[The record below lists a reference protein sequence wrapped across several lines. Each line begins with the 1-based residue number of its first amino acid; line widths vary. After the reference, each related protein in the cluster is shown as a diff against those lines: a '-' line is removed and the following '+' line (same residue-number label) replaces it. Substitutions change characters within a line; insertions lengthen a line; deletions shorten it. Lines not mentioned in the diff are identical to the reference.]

1 MCYGSLYS
9 QVGEV
14 VISEENIQR
23 LAYKLYELKLER
35 NATNKSFD
43 ELDDDIELKIQI
55 QKYNIINDTLI
66 IVEKSGIKTIQEVEE
81 TIKGEDL
88 DTAFVYK
95 EKINDAKESAF
106 YEEHLKLSELILQ
119 QLDTLSA
126 RVGRLEQRKNSAIET
141 FEEVNISPSSAITP
155 EDLRNQFL
163 QLSGVIAAN
172 QAANQRSFSR
182 MNTKLDSLI
191 ALYAETSSIDTIA
204 AVAED
209 SLSIKQDSIL
219 QLEDDLQILEKS
231 LDTMPLR
238 DTTFVFETQF
248 IEVPISGETKYID
261 SLESA
266 YKARVEK
273 YESFSETIYFENNS
287 IAIQDDFKDQIMEII
302 TILDKEDKVDV
313 MIEGYASNTGSVT
326 YNQEISLRRAVALKT
341 FLMEKGIPPK
351 RILTDYKGIDYEAE
365 TPAEA
370 RRLDVRFV
378 IRK

>member
-95 EKINDAKESAF
+95 EKINDAKESTF
-106 YEEHLKLSELILQ
+106 YKEHLKLSELILQ

-126 RVGRLEQRKNSAIET
+126 RVGRLKQRKNSAIET
-141 FEEVNISPSSAITP
+141 SEEFDTPPSSDITS
-155 EDLRNQFL
+155 EDLNNQFL

-191 ALYAETSSIDTIA
+191 ALYAEISSVDTIPA
-204 AVAED
+204 LEKD
-209 SLSIKQDSIL
+209 SLSVKQDSIFELQDNL
-219 QLEDDLQILEKS
+219 QLPEKS
-231 LDTMPLR
+231 LDTIPLR

-248 IEVPISGETKYID
+248 IEVPISGKTKYID
-261 SLESA
+261 SLETA
-266 YKARVEK
+266 YNARLEK

-287 IAIQDDFKDQIMEII
+287 IVIQDVFKDQIMEII
-302 TILDKEDKVDV
+302 AILDKEDKVDV
-313 MIEGYASNTGSVT
+313 MIEGYASNTGSVI

-351 RILTDYKGIDYEAE
+351 RILTDYKGIDYEAK